1 MRKEAR
7 VEQREKEKEKDDVTL
22 FLLSM
27 APAIKRLPLERQSW
41 LKFKMQS
48 LLHEAEFGPAYG
60 HAQQHQSYQDYTCL

>member
-27 APAIKRLPLERQSW
+27 APAIKRLQSW

-60 HAQQHQSYQDYTCL
+60 HAQQHQGYQDYTCL